1 MPVSE
6 EVREALGRLMEDVAG
21 GPIDTRAYG
30 QPRWVRVDG
39 LHVTLR
45 FLGATPDELQSDLAR
60 AIERTA
66 AGRSPFQIGLSGGGA
81 FPNPA
86 RPRVLWIGI
95 VTGAGELQELAGRLA
110 VELEALGW
118 PPEDRPFAPHL
129 TLARTD
135 GVPGAAERA
144 ARLEELAGDVR
155 LEWLADRLVLYR
167 SVLGRGPAR
176 YEEVAAAALG
186 QA

>member
-1 MPVSE
+1 VPVSE

-45 FLGATPDELQSDLAR
+45 FLGATPDELQPDLAR

-66 AGRSPFQIGLSGGGA
+66 AGRSPFTIALSGAGA
-81 FPNPA
+81 FPNPV

-95 VTGAGELQELAGRLA
+95 VTGAGELQELAGSLA
-110 VELEALGW
+110 GELEALGW
-118 PPEDRPFAPHL
+118 PPEDRPFSPHL

-135 GVPGAAERA
+135 GVPEAAERA
-144 ARLEELAGDVR
+144 ARLAELASDTR

-176 YEEVAAAALG
+176 YEEVAAAVLG